1 MLGENAG
8 FVGFGTTAESGFVPL
23 LQPDDG
29 VPPDFRYKAPFTQCN
44 GLFKR
49 HRY

>member
-8 FVGFGTTAESGFVPL
+8 FVGFGTAAESGFVPL

-29 VPPDFRYKAPFTQCN
+29 VPSDFR
-44 GLFKR
+44 
-49 HRY
+49 